1 MNLFH
6 VYSIFII
13 NNGINIMFT
22 KEELKKAVQNIVN
35 LSNEDPEEI
44 YVTKW
49 NIENKLKEK
58 DPSYTKKTLA
68 KFISDLHFGKFIF
81 VHNGSSLPF
90 SIYEGFMFVAT
101 EIESNNLSYFID
113 FLSKIDYD
121 LNILYKYDY
130 LKLLESPSYDF
141 DYFLIDGVMM
151 VLNSTKI

>member
-90 SIYEGFMFVAT
+90 SIYEGYMFVAT
-101 EIESNNLSYFID
+101 ETESNDLSYFID

-121 LNILYKYDY
+121 LNILSKYDY
-130 LKLLESPSYDF
+130 LKLLESSSYDF

>member
-6 VYSIFII
+6 AYSIFII

-22 KEELKKAVQNIVN
+22 KEEIKNSIQNIVN

-49 NIENKLKEK
+49 IIENKLKEK

-68 KFISDLHFGKFIF
+68 KFISDLHLGRFIF

-90 SIYEGFMFVAT
+90 SIYEGYVFVA
-101 EIESNNLSYFID
+101 SGSSDFSYFID
-113 FLSKIDYD
+113 SLSKLDYD
-121 LNILYKYDY
+121 LNNLEKYDY
-130 LKLLESPSYDF
+130 MKLLDSTPYDS
-141 DYFLIDGVMM
+141 DYFLIDGVLM
-151 VLNSTKI
+151 VSDKLKL

>member
-13 NNGINIMFT
+13 NNTMNIMFT
-22 KEELKKAVQNIVN
+22 KEEIKNAIQNIVN

-68 KFISDLHFGKFIF
+68 KFISDLHLGKFIF

-90 SIYEGFMFVAT
+90 SVYNGYMFVAS
-101 EIESNNLSYFID
+101 ESSDFSYFIKS
-113 FLSKIDYD
+113 LEKLDYD
-121 LNILYKYDY
+121 LNNLEKYDY
-130 LKLLESPSYDF
+130 MKLLDSTPYNR
-141 DYFLIDGVMM
+141 DYFLIDSVLM
-151 VLNSTKI
+151 VSDRLKL

>member
-1 MNLFH
+1 M
-6 VYSIFII
+6 IK
-13 NNGINIMFT
+13 

-90 SIYEGFMFVAT
+90 SIYEGYIFVAT
-101 EIESNNLSYFID
+101 ESNDFSYFINS
-113 FLSKIDYD
+113 LSKLDYD
-121 LNILYKYDY
+121 LNNLQKYDY
-130 LKLLESPSYDF
+130 MKLLDNCTRALKDELECTERFYK
-141 DYFLIDGVMM
+141 
-151 VLNSTKI
+151 NKIAELEQKKVKKR

>member
-13 NNGINIMFT
+13 NNTMNIMFT
-22 KEELKKAVQNIVN
+22 KEEIKNAIQNIVN

-68 KFISDLHFGKFIF
+68 KFISDLQLGRFIF

-90 SIYEGFMFVAT
+90 SVYESYMFVAS
-101 EIESNNLSYFID
+101 ESSDFSYFIKS
-113 FLSKIDYD
+113 LEKLDYD
-121 LNILYKYDY
+121 LNNLEKYDY
-130 LKLLESPSYDF
+130 MKLLDSTPYDS
-141 DYFLIDGVMM
+141 DYFLIDSVLM
-151 VLNSTKI
+151 VSDRLKL

>member
-1 MNLFH
+1 M
-6 VYSIFII
+6 IK
-13 NNGINIMFT
+13 

-68 KFISDLHFGKFIF
+68 KFISDLHFGNFIF

-90 SIYEGFMFVAT
+90 SIYESYMFVAT
-101 EIESNNLSYFID
+101 EKESNDLSYFID

-121 LNILYKYDY
+121 LNSLSKYDY

>member
-22 KEELKKAVQNIVN
+22 KEEIKNSIRNIVN

-49 NIENKLKEK
+49 TIENKLKEK

-68 KFISDLHFGKFIF
+68 KFISDLHLGRFIF

-90 SIYEGFMFVAT
+90 SIYEGYVFVAT
-101 EIESNNLSYFID
+101 ESNDFSYFINS
-113 FLSKIDYD
+113 LLKLDYD
-121 LNILYKYDY
+121 LNNLEKYDY
-130 LKLLESPSYDF
+130 MKLLDSTPYDSE
-141 DYFLIDGVMM
+141 YFLIDCVFMISDK
-151 VLNSTKI
+151 LKL

>member
-22 KEELKKAVQNIVN
+22 KEEIKNSIRNIVN

-49 NIENKLKEK
+49 TIENKLKEK

-68 KFISDLHFGKFIF
+68 KFISDLHLGRFIF

-90 SIYEGFMFVAT
+90 SVYEGYIFIAT
-101 EIESNNLSYFID
+101 ESNDFSYFINA
-113 FLSKIDYD
+113 LVKSDYD
-121 LNILYKYDY
+121 RNNLEKYDY
-130 LKLLESPSYDF
+130 MKLLDSTPYDS
-141 DYFLIDGVMM
+141 DYFLIDGVLM
-151 VLNSTKI
+151 VSDKLKL

>member
-1 MNLFH
+1 M
-6 VYSIFII
+6 IK
-13 NNGINIMFT
+13 

-68 KFISDLHFGKFIF
+68 KFISDLHFGNFIF

-90 SIYEGFMFVAT
+90 SIYEGYMFVAT
-101 EIESNNLSYFID
+101 ETESNDLSYFID

-121 LNILYKYDY
+121 LNK
-130 LKLLESPSYDF
+130 
-141 DYFLIDGVMM
+141 
-151 VLNSTKI
+151 STTF

>member
-13 NNGINIMFT
+13 NNTMNIMFT
-22 KEELKKAVQNIVN
+22 KEEIKNAIQNIVN
-35 LSNEDPEEI
+35 LSDEDPEEI

-68 KFISDLHFGKFIF
+68 KFISDLQLGRFIF

-90 SIYEGFMFVAT
+90 FIYEGYMFVAS
-101 EIESNNLSYFID
+101 ESSDFSYFIKS
-113 FLSKIDYD
+113 LEKLDYD
-121 LNILYKYDY
+121 LNNLEKYDY
-130 LKLLESPSYDF
+130 IKLLDSTPYDN
-141 DYFLIDGVMM
+141 DYFLIDSVLM
-151 VLNSTKI
+151 VSDRLKL

>member
-1 MNLFH
+1 M
-6 VYSIFII
+6 I
-13 NNGINIMFT
+13 T
-22 KEELKKAVQNIVN
+22 KEELKKSVQNIVN

-68 KFISDLHFGKFIF
+68 KFISDLHFGNFIF

-90 SIYEGFMFVAT
+90 SIYGGYMFVMS
-101 EIESNNLSYFID
+101 ESNDVSYFID

-121 LNILYKYDY
+121 LNSLSKYDY
-130 LKLLESPSYDF
+130 LKLLESSPYNM
-141 DYFLIDGVMM
+141 DYLLINDVMM
-151 VLNSTKI
+151 IPNQVKHI

>member
-1 MNLFH
+1 
-6 VYSIFII
+6 
-13 NNGINIMFT
+13 MFT
-22 KEELKKAVQNIVN
+22 KEEIKNSIRNIVN

-49 NIENKLKEK
+49 TIENKLKEK

-68 KFISDLHFGKFIF
+68 KFISDLHLGRFIF

-90 SIYEGFMFVAT
+90 SIYEGYVFVAT
-101 EIESNNLSYFID
+101 ESNDFSYFINS
-113 FLSKIDYD
+113 LLKLDYD
-121 LNILYKYDY
+121 LNNLEKYDY

-141 DYFLIDGVMM
+141 DYFLIDGVIM